1 MTEGK
6 PKFVLLLAPLFMGLL
21 LAAGLMR
28 ARGGEPG
35 AESKA
40 SKASLRVTQCA
51 LKVSG
56 MYCGG
61 CAAGVQ
67 AGLLKM
73 KGVIAAKADYKT
85 GQVQVEYDSK
95 KTTPEKIVAS
105 FNKTYPNVRAEVNES
120 ATK

>member
-1 MTEGK
+1 MRKPTPIISLLALVGILLLSAGSVRAEGK
-6 PKFVLLLAPLFMGLL
+6 
-21 LAAGLMR
+21 
-28 ARGGEPG
+28 EPV

-56 MYCGG
+56 MFCGG

-73 KGVIAAKADYKT
+73 KGVRAAKADYKT

-95 KTTPEKIVAS
+95 KTTPEKIVSS
-105 FNKTYPNVRAEVNES
+105 FNKTYPNVRAEVAE
-120 ATK
+120 TRPQ